1 VLHGSLSNHFHTFYV
16 QVETLNTDL
25 KLYTSLKNS
34 LASSQ
39 IDDIDA
45 RVGKMLV
52 DEFEDSGVHLKDEQ
66 KREFIE
72 LSADVFDAGAQFVR
86 LVNEPSRMA
95 DSGRVGE
102 SGLQPSI
109 IPRPFQSF
117 HIRI

>member
-1 VLHGSLSNHFHTFYV
+1 MLTIFV

-34 LASSQ
+34 LTSSH

-66 KREFIE
+66 KREFID
-72 LSADVFDAGAQFVR
+72 LSAEVFDAGAQFVR
-86 LVNEPSRMA
+86 FVHEPSRVE
-95 DSGRVGE
+95 DSGRLASVY
-102 SGLQPSI
+102 SI
-109 IPRPFQSF
+109 
-117 HIRI
+117 